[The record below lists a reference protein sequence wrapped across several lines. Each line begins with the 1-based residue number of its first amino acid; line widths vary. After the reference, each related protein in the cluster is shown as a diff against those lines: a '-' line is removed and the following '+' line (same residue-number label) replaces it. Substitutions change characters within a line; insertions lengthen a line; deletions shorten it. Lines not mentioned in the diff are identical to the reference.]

1 MELGIKDFLPLEM
14 QKGGSLCYGGLTSG
28 FKVLRWAI
36 QIQYLY
42 SFSCVVVTLDIL
54 YYNTNVI
61 PKRVT

>member
-1 MELGIKDFLPLEM
+1 MEFGIKDFLPLEM
-14 QKGGSLCYGGLTSG
+14 QEGGSLCYGGLTSG
-28 FKVLRWAI
+28 FEVLRWAM

-61 PKRVT
+61 SKRVT